1 MSGHEKRKQQ
11 KMGHIIKSTI
21 ELCNRYG
28 TQKVTIDEIAEHAN
42 VSKVTIYK
50 YFNSKEDLITTVINN
65 IYSDITKRTAELI
78 DDESDFLEKLN
89 IIMQSKIKSL
99 ELFNGDFLK
108 DLFLHP
114 KAESFHSF
122 NTSIK
127 KLMFRFY
134 DEGKNQGYIP
144 TTIGN
149 EALYTYS
156 EIFNAGLQNLIT
168 RNSSLISNKDMMNN
182 LVHLYFNGLIQS
194 EK

>member
-1 MSGHEKRKQQ
+1 MSGHEKRKLQ
-11 KMGHIIKSTI
+11 KMGHIVKSTI

-50 YFNSKEDLITTVINN
+50 YFNSKEDLITTVISK
-65 IYSDITKRTAELI
+65 IYSDIIKSTAELI
-78 DDESDFLEKLN
+78 DSECDFMEKLN

-114 KAESFHSF
+114 RTESFHTF

-127 KLMFRFY
+127 SLMFKFF
-134 DEGKNQGYIP
+134 DEGKKQSYIP
-144 TTIGN
+144 TTIDN
-149 EALYTYS
+149 ETLYIYS

-168 RNSSLISNKDMMNN
+168 KDASLISNKNLMNS
-182 LVHLYFNGLIQS
+182 LVHLYFNGLIQ
-194 EK
+194 